1 MSEASQQGAEGW
13 PLRPWIMAAIGT
25 VAGLL
30 FYLLTHHD
38 FQQPLEIWR
47 QAAATFVA
55 IGTLSFL
62 MTAERQ
68 RFLWACAFAAA
79 GGIVLALVGWF
90 TAGYNRNGTIFEWPY
105 LSGLFAVLIAAPLFQ
120 TVRDEGAWKFPYP
133 RLHNHA
139 WTDAVIGAASLA
151 FTGVVFLLAA
161 LIGGLFA
168 TIGIDAVRKL
178 LEKAWFGWMLAGFAF
193 GAAVGL
199 LRERERLLGMLRRLV
214 MIVYS
219 VLAPVLAAA
228 LVAFLVSIP
237 FTGLGKLWDSGVPA
251 TPLMLVAGAAA
262 ILLANSVIGDGND
275 DRSANAILNWSAL
288 VLVLVVL
295 PLAIIAAYSLGIRI
309 SQYGWTPERIWGA
322 VAVAIAIGYGLA
334 GWYSVVRRRRGFDDL
349 LRPIQI
355 GLAIGLCGLAL
366 FLALPV
372 LDFGAISA
380 RSQVSRL
387 DSGKVEPAKFDW
399 TAMAFKFGPAG
410 RGRLQRMARSGSPD
424 TRELAEAALN
434 SKSVYSTDTFVEEA
448 QNDRT
453 LDARVRLLSPGLQ
466 LTPALRRQLSA
477 PYDGCGDQ
485 PCILMRIDD
494 KRLLLINKYDAKSPA
509 AAQIINLA
517 DLAKGNTDTVAVD
530 TPSEQPSADGVD
542 LSKANVEIRPIQ
554 RRQAFVDGKPVGEPF

>member
-1 MSEASQQGAEGW
+1 MSELSEDHAEGW
-13 PLRPWIMAAIGT
+13 PLRPWMMAGIGT

-30 FYLLTHHD
+30 FYFLTHHD
-38 FQQPLEIWR
+38 FQQPLATWR
-47 QAAATFVA
+47 QAGATFVA

-62 MTAERQ
+62 ITAERQ
-68 RFLWACAFAAA
+68 RFLWACAFAVGA
-79 GGIVLALVGWF
+79 GIVLALVGWF
-90 TAGYNRNGTIFEWPY
+90 TAGYNRAGTIFEWPY
-105 LSGLFAVLIAAPLFQ
+105 LSGLFAALIAAPLFQ
-120 TVRDEGAWKFPYP
+120 TVRDEGAWRFPYP

-151 FTGVVFLLAA
+151 FTGVVFLLAT

-168 TIGIDAVRKL
+168 TIGIEAVRKL
-178 LEKAWFGWMLAGFAF
+178 LEKAWFGWMLSGFAF

-219 VLAPVLAAA
+219 VLAPVLAVA
-228 LVAFLVSIP
+228 LVAFLASIP
-237 FTGLGKLWDSGVPA
+237 FTGLGRLWDSGVPA

-262 ILLANSVIGDGND
+262 ILLANSVIGDGED

-288 VLVLVVL
+288 ALVVVIL
-295 PLAIIAAYSLGIRI
+295 PLAAIAAYSLGIRI

-322 VAVAIAIGYGLA
+322 VAVAIAIGYGIA
-334 GWYSVVRRRRGFDDL
+334 GWYAVGRGRRDFDEP

-366 FLALPV
+366 FLALPI

-380 RSQVSRL
+380 RSQMARL

-410 RGRLQRMARSGSPD
+410 RYRLQQIARSGSPG
-424 TRELAEAALN
+424 TRDLAQAALN
-434 SKSVYSTDTFVEEA
+434 SKSIYSTDTVVEQA

-453 LDARVRLLSPGLQ
+453 LDARVRVLSPGLE
-466 LTPALRRQLSA
+466 LTPALRHRLSE

-485 PCILMRIDD
+485 PCVLLRIDD
-494 KRLLLINKYDAKSPA
+494 KRLLLIAKEDAKQPVQ
-509 AAQIINLA
+509 AQIIDVA
-517 DLAKGNTDTVAVD
+517 DLAKEEADAVAVD
-530 TPSEQPSADGVD
+530 TPGEERSVDRVD
-542 LSKANVEIRPIQ
+542 LSKAKVEIRPIQ